1 MFICVLDMCFD
12 YCMRVYSKCSKY
24 RNCWRVFILK
34 AGTGSA
40 AFVGFIWLDP
50 VVRQVSAPC
59 CGAAWHW
66 APTGS
71 DCCSTLMTSVVN
83 GPDTWH
89 IRRPRRSPSVRA
101 LLPAADRGFTPR
113 TPRGVATV
121 TAFCIFFFEWLLP
134 LWSVQ
139 LMSETLAQAVS
150 ERFSGN
156 VQTGRGNLD
165 WGTARSAAADAV
177 PEQQEQQQRRHGCD
191 AKACQKK
198 QRFKSRKGKV
208 SSMHSTLC
216 SFPAASNC
224 ILKLIWL

>member
-1 MFICVLDMCFD
+1 MLRRCVAL
-12 YCMRVYSKCSKY
+12 
-24 RNCWRVFILK
+24 
-34 AGTGSA
+34 GTDWLWLLQHTHDFSCEWPRHLAHSA
-40 AFVGFIWLDP
+40 AEKKP
-50 VVRQVSAPC
+50 VSPGTATC
-59 CGAAWHW
+59 C
-66 APTGS
+66 
-71 DCCSTLMTSVVN
+71 
-83 GPDTWH
+83 
-89 IRRPRRSPSVRA
+89 RPRFYAAYTQGCRYCDR
-101 LLPAADRGFTPR
+101 LLHF
-113 TPRGVATV
+113 
-121 TAFCIFFFEWLLP
+121 FFFEWLLP